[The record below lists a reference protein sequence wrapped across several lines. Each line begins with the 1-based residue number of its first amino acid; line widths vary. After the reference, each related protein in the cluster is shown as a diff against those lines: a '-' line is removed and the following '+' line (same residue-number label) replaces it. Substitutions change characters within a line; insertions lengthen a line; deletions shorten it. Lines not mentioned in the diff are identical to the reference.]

1 MGNAQVS
8 LRVRTPHLEC
18 SDRKHIPGGGKVLR
32 ATPGAQGLPWELGN
46 NPGNSHPSAAQGEQE
61 QPGFPGITQ
70 NKDSPKAL
78 PTFQGRTSL
87 RNSFLQPFLQPL
99 EVSQGAAVSRGV
111 KIPQVCS
118 QRPQEPQET
127 LPGPALGFGHTP
139 RSHQG
144 LVQRGQSHSSLN
156 PTGGHPKP
164 FLFSSSK
171 ARIHPGIQQ
180 WLRCPGPTAPATL
193 PRSRGRIWDGQKC
206 KGTQTRGSSLYKR
219 EQREF

>member
-1 MGNAQVS
+1 MS

-46 NPGNSHPSAAQGEQE
+46 NPGNSHPSAAQGKQE

-87 RNSFLQPFLQPL
+87 RSSFLQPFLQPL
-99 EVSQGAAVSRGV
+99 EVSQGAAMSRGV

-127 LPGPALGFGHTP
+127 LPGPGLGFGHTP

-144 LVQRGQSHSSLN
+144 LVQRGQSHRR
-156 PTGGHPKP
+156 PPKT
-164 FLFSSSK
+164 LFAFQFQGQDPSWDPAVAAQAPQPQQHFHR
-171 ARIHPGIQQ
+171 ARKNLG
-180 WLRCPGPTAPATL
+180 
-193 PRSRGRIWDGQKC
+193 
-206 KGTQTRGSSLYKR
+206 
-219 EQREF
+219 